1 MDLTSL
7 LHRLDLMH
15 KHYINRRLAQDTKLQ
30 SWNPSQEKF
39 FDEDCLKLFNLF
51 FFVKMVTETNSGAKK
66 ELEKLSNNY
75 GELLAFFERNSS
87 SVEIVMD
94 GSIKRVYFPKHP
106 ICAFLLSQ
114 HKA

>member
-1 MDLTSL
+1 M
-7 LHRLDLMH
+7 
-15 KHYINRRLAQDTKLQ
+15 
-30 SWNPSQEKF
+30 
-39 FDEDCLKLFNLF
+39 KLFNLF